1 MVEAMKVGIEREE
14 TPMTDIEAAFERL
27 IECLEE
33 FNDTLTD
40 DQYKRLLEH
49 LPTNLTS
56 EELGDAVGKLI
67 GANSQSGDF
76 ANVLTDTFIE
86 TMQQCSPENLTKQQ
100 LISISQ
106 LLPAG
111 AADGVLN
118 DADYRF
124 SVELIAQY
132 YEAVAVL
139 NNDKKVISGLLT
151 EMIGGLL
158 VKLDTGFS
166 MESLEKLCEHYD
178 GHETVV
184 AEMVNGRTAGT
195 IVDESN
201 EVRIPVRFGKPKS
214 MNDLNDE
221 IMVFV
226 DKIINHGG
234 HVDRRIWDQLLVHA
248 PQYKALK
255 KKLKKIEKAVGMHDL
270 RKQIKHL
277 VD

>member
-1 MVEAMKVGIEREE
+1 MSNPKHPSMEREE

-49 LPTNLTS
+49 LPTNLTA
-56 EELGDAVGKLI
+56 EELGDAVGKLV

-86 TMQQCSPENLTKQQ
+86 TMQQCSPEHLTKQQ

-106 LLPAG
+106 LLSESE
-111 AADGVLN
+111 ADGVLK

-124 SVELIAQY
+124 SVGVIAQY
-132 YEAVAVL
+132 YDAVAVL
-139 NNDKKVISGLLT
+139 HNDKKVISGLLT
-151 EMIGGLL
+151 EMVGELL
-158 VKLDTGFS
+158 VKLDTGLS
-166 MESLEKLCEHYD
+166 MDSLEKLCEHYD

-184 AEMVNGRTAGT
+184 PEKVNGRTAGT
-195 IVDESN
+195 VVDSDAVERIELRFGRPKALNDLSDDIMDIVDKLATLG
-201 EVRIPVRFGKPKS
+201 FT
-214 MNDLNDE
+214 
-221 IMVFV
+221 V
-226 DKIINHGG
+226 DS
-234 HVDRRIWDQLLVHA
+234 RAWDHLLIYA
-248 PQYKALK
+248 PQHRVLQ
-255 KKLKKIEKAVGMHDL
+255 KKLKKIEKAIGMHDL
-270 RKQIKHL
+270 RKQIKRL

>member
-1 MVEAMKVGIEREE
+1 MSNPKHPNPEREE
-14 TPMTDIEAAFERL
+14 TPMTELEATFERL
-27 IECLEE
+27 MDLLVEDGD
-33 FNDTLTD
+33 NLTD
-40 DQYKRLLEH
+40 EQYKRLLEH

-56 EELGDAVGKLI
+56 EELGDAVGKLV

-76 ANVLTDTFIE
+76 ANTLTDTFIE
-86 TMQQCSPENLTKQQ
+86 TMQQCSPEHLTKQQ

-106 LLPAG
+106 LLPAS
-111 AADGVLN
+111 AAAGVLS

-132 YEAVAVL
+132 YDGIATL
-139 NNDKKVISGLLT
+139 RNDKKVISGLLT
-151 EMIGGLL
+151 EMISELL

-184 AEMVNGRTAGT
+184 PEKVNGRTTGT

-201 EVRIPVRFGKPKS
+201 EVRIPVRFGKPRS
-214 MNDLNDE
+214 INDLNEE
-221 IMVFV
+221 IMALV
-226 DKIINHGG
+226 DKIINCGG

-255 KKLKKIEKAVGMHDL
+255 KKIKKIEKVVGMHDL